1 MAPIIADPI
10 FDPMYGQISRGVNL
24 FPQRPPQQARA
35 PRAPPTRGCIPNIAR
50 HSTVRAARNFAIYFV
65 LNILQPMGLTCNKT
79 RSE

>member
-1 MAPIIADPI
+1 VAPIIADPI

-50 HSTVRAARNFAIYFV
+50 HSTMSSKKFRHLFCPQHPAAHGV
-65 LNILQPMGLTCNKT
+65 DV
-79 RSE
+79 